1 MILSNYNQ
9 YKHKTPQDVIEDLEF
24 IATFQPNV
32 KPCFSLKMNNS
43 YYFVMGVAKLY
54 SGENKSTTYNRIL
67 HLLEYV
73 EQFVQL
79 YIFSE
84 EEEERKQVEKI
95 LECCL
100 SCIPGLS
107 NLAITYPLEGFKI
120 LPNRIEKIL
129 EEGNKEQL
137 DILLE
142 EGELTI

>member
-1 MILSNYNQ
+1 MKLSYDNQ
-9 YKHKTPQDVIEDLEF
+9 YKHKPFQGVIEDLEF
-24 IATFQPNV
+24 IATFQPDV

-84 EEEERKQVEKI
+84 EEEKRAQLEK
-95 LECCL
+95 LFECCS
-100 SCIPGLS
+100 SCISGLS

-120 LPNRIEKIL
+120 LPFRVEKIL
-129 EEGNKEQL
+129 EERSREQL
-137 DILLE
+137 NIPLE
-142 EGELTI
+142 EGEITI